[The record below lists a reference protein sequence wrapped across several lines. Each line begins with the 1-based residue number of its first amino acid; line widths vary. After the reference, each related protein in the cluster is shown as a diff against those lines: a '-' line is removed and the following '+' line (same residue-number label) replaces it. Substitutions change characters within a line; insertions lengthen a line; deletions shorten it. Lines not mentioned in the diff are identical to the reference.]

1 MNNKNKD
8 HIELKSNNKSDFAL
22 KQKKSNST
30 KKFYRN
36 FNKKVFGGVCSGLAD
51 YFGVSVLLVRIL
63 WLILSI
69 FFCIGIIIY
78 IILWI
83 VIPDKKYLESYLD
96 KSANNSNR
104 DKSNSTKAVVKNL
117 FSILGIIIIGCFLGF
132 WGGWEYGRSLGY
144 TGSESI
150 GTLMI
155 ALFGFVFGG
164 VLASIIGVIIISK
177 NK

>member
-1 MNNKNKD
+1 MNNQNKD
-8 HIELKSNNKSDFAL
+8 HIESNSNNKSDIDL

-30 KKFYRN
+30 KKLYRN
-36 FNKKVFGGVCSGLAD
+36 TDKKVFGGVCSGLAD
-51 YFGVSVLLVRIL
+51 YFGVSVILTRIIWLL
-63 WLILSI
+63 LSL
-69 FFCIGIIIY
+69 FFFIGFIIY
-78 IILWI
+78 IGLWI
-83 VIPDKKYLESYLD
+83 GIPNKIYIESDFD
-96 KSANNSNR
+96 KSDNDSNR
-104 DKSNSTKAVVKNL
+104 DKSNSTKEVVENS
-117 FSILGIIIIGCFLGF
+117 FSILGIIILGCALGF